1 MSRLGKLQSACPLLL
16 LALSLVSGSSIAGP
30 PVIAAPV
37 TAQQRIV
44 ATPPPGWPHN
54 IYGAGLTT
62 CNRNPGINVVIVYR
76 DPNFGGSCAA
86 MVAGF
91 YPYPQYLG
99 VGDDAISSIKWERV
113 FERAASRTRRTAGAT
128 RCSRQG
134 AATRSPRAPSSRRR
148 SLALPRRSAVQCARP
163 SITATA
169 AGAITTAAQH
179 CDSTSSSPA
188 RLLSIRVARVQ
199 SFGIVHARR
208 DVFDL
213 TRPRSRASS
222 SPRPLP

>member
-148 SLALPRRSAVQCARP
+148 SLALPRRSAVQCARARASQLRRRARSRQRP
-163 SITATA
+163 NTATA
-169 AGAITTAAQH
+169 
-179 CDSTSSSPA
+179 
-188 RLLSIRVARVQ
+188 RLRAPHASCLSESR
-199 SFGIVHARR
+199 G
-208 DVFDL
+208 
-213 TRPRSRASS
+213 SRASV
-222 SPRPLP
+222 